1 MFFLVIFVLKA
12 VTKLINIYFMDLLK
26 SSSKKITHIIIEKKS
41 RNNFFG
47 KVNKVDLDDTGFF
60 EDDSGDRLCLWWR
73 WMRLDWRWGAGIS
86 GGFDG
91 DVNESEE
98 NIWGDRDW
106 ENCSC
111 EVDLWTIDFDWKWI
125 LWVVESGFRE
135 SQLEE

>member
-1 MFFLVIFVLKA
+1 
-12 VTKLINIYFMDLLK
+12 
-26 SSSKKITHIIIEKKS
+26 
-41 RNNFFG
+41 
-47 KVNKVDLDDTGFF
+47 
-60 EDDSGDRLCLWWR
+60 
-73 WMRLDWRWGAGIS
+73 MRLDWRWGAGIS

-106 ENCSC
+106 ENGSC

>member
-1 MFFLVIFVLKA
+1 MILV
-12 VTKLINIYFMDLLK
+12 
-26 SSSKKITHIIIEKKS
+26 
-41 RNNFFG
+41 
-47 KVNKVDLDDTGFF
+47 FF

-106 ENCSC
+106 ENGSC